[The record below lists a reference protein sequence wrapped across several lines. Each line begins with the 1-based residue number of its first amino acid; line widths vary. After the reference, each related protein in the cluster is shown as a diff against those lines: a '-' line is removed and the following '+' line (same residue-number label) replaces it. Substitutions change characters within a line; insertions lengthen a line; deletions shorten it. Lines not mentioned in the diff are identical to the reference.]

1 MAIIEQ
7 GSAKLLSIDT
17 NKKTLKF
24 EEIMQQRIHGS
35 EQPLP
40 KQWEH
45 HYRPEMKDEVLF
57 GLIGK
62 RVGYILSDGV
72 VVNLGH

>member
-1 MAIIEQ
+1 MGIIEQ
-7 GSAKLLSIDT
+7 GSAKLLSMDT

-24 EEIMQQRIHGS
+24 EEIIRQRFYGS

-40 KQWEH
+40 KHWEH
-45 HYRPEMKDEVLF
+45 HYSSEMKDEVLF
-57 GLIGK
+57 TLIGK